1 MPKLTPSRTATEMER
16 FAFDLHKDVTEGPGT
31 PAARLKRLH
40 DLLCEFATQNYEAGQ
55 AAEVA
60 KQAKE
65 KAEGPAQ
72 GVQDPVKDVPG
83 QQTLSTILGEGLPG
97 EGVAGIGV
105 PGVHAQHSGSAP
117 APAGGVSGGV
127 G

>member
-55 AAEVA
+55 AAA
-60 KQAKE
+60 AKE
-65 KAEGPAQ
+65 ILEKVREPEAPA
-72 GVQDPVKDVPG
+72 PVGDIPG
-83 QQTLSTILGEGLPG
+83 QMRLIDLPLYQEQG
-97 EGVAGIGV
+97 D
-105 PGVHAQHSGSAP
+105 AQHSGSAP